1 MRSCQGGCAKESLR
15 FHNSLQFRRYRMK
28 GDDLVEIA
36 GVLRR
41 ETKNAILVESRRFL
55 EYFPKKII
63 ADGDFNTARI
73 GDEVRF
79 KIPVWLARKKGIK
92 VFE

>member
-1 MRSCQGGCAKESLR
+1 
-15 FHNSLQFRRYRMK
+15 MK

-41 ETKNAILVESRRFL
+41 ETKNAILVESRRFF
-55 EYFPKKII
+55 EYFPKKMITN
-63 ADGDFNTARI
+63 GDFGTSRI

>member
-1 MRSCQGGCAKESLR
+1 
-15 FHNSLQFRRYRMK
+15 MK

-36 GVLRR
+36 GVLKR
-41 ETKNAILVESRRFL
+41 ETRDAILVESRRFT
-55 EYFPKKII
+55 EYFPKKMITN
-63 ADGDFNTARI
+63 GDFETVRI

-79 KIPVWLARKKGIK
+79 KIPVWLARKKGIR

>member
-1 MRSCQGGCAKESLR
+1 
-15 FHNSLQFRRYRMK
+15 MK

-36 GVLRR
+36 GTLRR
-41 ETKNAILVESRRFL
+41 ETKNAILVESRRFF
-55 EYFPKKII
+55 EYFPKKVIS
-63 ADGDFNTARI
+63 DGDFDTARI

-79 KIPVWLARKKGIK
+79 KIPVWLARKKGIR